1 MHTTTVVCFYVNQ
14 ALTEGIFSCLC
25 YRQSFL
31 NYKNKVASY
40 SSSDGIHISG
50 SPEKPKL
57 VRDDIIYFTLA
68 SKLIDLAH
76 APSKVGAQAR
86 SCVKGV
92 NIFFSNHF

>member
-1 MHTTTVVCFYVNQ
+1 MNQ
-14 ALTEGIFSCLC
+14 ALTKGIFSCLC

-40 SSSDGIHISG
+40 SSSDVIHISG
-50 SPEKPKL
+50 SPEKPQMI
-57 VRDDIIYFTLA
+57 RDDIIYFTLA

-86 SCVKGV
+86 PSVRGV
-92 NIFFSNHF
+92 NIVYSNHF